1 MEHTA
6 AASGARDPSTD
17 EVAWRRRL
25 DENRAIMQGLR
36 QHTGRVS
43 AAIAATERSVASTL
57 RTLAADDR
65 RHGRTDAADRR
76 EARADDAERFAD
88 HEIAAAAE
96 LTGSGAADVAAG

>member
-6 AASGARDPSTD
+6 SARGAGDPSTE

-36 QHTGRVS
+36 QDTGRVS
-43 AAIAATERSVASTL
+43 AAIAATERSVAATL

-76 EARADDAERFAD
+76 EARAQDAERFAD
-88 HEIAAAAE
+88 QETAAAAE
-96 LTGSGAADVAAG
+96 LTASSAANVTTG